1 MTVTKATQ
9 EFNKVTGDS
18 TVLVYA
24 SDYIHAPNVK
34 NGVDVVSA
42 VIITKA
48 DLSDEN
54 KREVFEML
62 VNAKYRCSARLGK
75 VLYNTFDVIASYS
88 KDYLKSLDHNFGL
101 AFEKALESDF
111 TKSVHG
117 TIQED
122 KSQKI
127 DIFLK
132 RAWTETRSTKRRIQ
146 VKCSVKGASVNIWL
160 LTVV

>member
-1 MTVTKATQ
+1 MTITKAMQ

-34 NGVDVVSA
+34 NGVNVVSA
-42 VIITKA
+42 IAITKA

-62 VNAKYRCSARLGK
+62 ASAKYRCNARLGK
-75 VLYNTFDVIASYS
+75 ILYNTFDTIASYS
-88 KDYLKSLDHNFGL
+88 KDYLKTLDNNFGI
-101 AFEKALESDF
+101 AYEKALENDF

-117 TIQED
+117 TTQED

-146 VKCSVKGASVNIWL
+146 VKCSVKGASVNI
-160 LTVV
+160 

>member
-1 MTVTKATQ
+1 MTVTKAVQ
-9 EFNKVTGDS
+9 EFNRVTGNS

-24 SDYIHAPNVK
+24 SDYIHACNVK
-34 NGVDVVSA
+34 NGVDIISA
-42 VIITKA
+42 IAITKA
-48 DLSDEN
+48 DLNDEN

-62 VNAKYRCSARLGK
+62 VSAKYRCSARLGK
-75 VLYNTFDVIASYS
+75 ILFSTFDTIASYS
-88 KDYLKSLDHNFGL
+88 KDYLKTLDNNFGI
-101 AFEKALESDF
+101 AYEKALEKDF